1 MLKVNKITAQ
11 FNIHCYFI
19 NIDNSCQELCSIL
32 YQKNIIKKV
41 NNDKIGKIKFII
53 NSLRDIFNFSMSN
66 GSDNSSYGGEAGDIT
81 YTVSFNG
88 NGAESGSIDS
98 INAKYN
104 QQVFLPDN
112 TFVKTG
118 YRFTPLSAQ
127 PASSL
132 KWSI

>member
-1 MLKVNKITAQ
+1 MIKSVKLN
-11 FNIHCYFI
+11 
-19 NIDNSCQELCSIL
+19 LL
-32 YQKNIIKKV
+32 LIIC
-41 NNDKIGKIKFII
+41 G
-53 NSLRDIFNFSMSN
+53 IFLISACSN
-66 GSDNSSYGGEAGDIT
+66 GSDNSSYGWEAGDIT